1 MKVLVPLMLLIGA
14 VILSG
19 CTTTGGGTT
28 ATGNGIVIEDFSFDY
43 TPIYSGDQIGLNIEL
58 QNIGGEIGT
67 LKKVTVFGQDFTTA
81 ADPLKWSIS
90 DTGELTQTLNYELF
104 PPDPSTGFEG
114 DIWTYQWLI
123 TAPTGVK
130 AATDYE
136 FQTRAEYS
144 YTTEYS
150 GTIRIVRADYLRTLS
165 ATDRENLIKEG
176 GVVSSS
182 VTGGPL
188 TVTAASG
195 RHFIVQSDDDAT
207 QPDIKFKVTNIGSG
221 YPFDTV
227 LTDAQKLYVVK
238 ITGSDG
244 LVSCTASGSAS
255 GSFTLARGKTG
266 TFTCKID
273 VPVASGITNKL
284 DKNFRI
290 TLSYDYYVDSAA
302 SITVQPTFT

>member
-1 MKVLVPLMLLIGA
+1 MMKTLVPLILLIGA

-19 CTTTGGGTT
+19 CTTSGGGTT
-28 ATGNGIVIEDFSFDY
+28 ATGNGIVIQDFSFDY

-67 LKKVTVFGQDFTTA
+67 LKKVTVFGQDFTTS

-90 DTGELTQTLNYELF
+90 NTGELTQILTSPEGDLY
-104 PPDPSTGFEG
+104 PPDSTTGFEG

-123 TAPTGVK
+123 TAPNDVK
-130 AATDYE
+130 APTDYE
-136 FQTRAEYS
+136 FQVRSEYS

-150 GTIRIVRADYLRTLS
+150 GTIRIVSANYLRTLS

-182 VTGGPL
+182 VTAGPL
-188 TVTAASG
+188 NLAAASG
-195 RHFIVQSDDDAT
+195 RHFIVQSGAGAT
-207 QPDIKFKVTNIGSG
+207 TSSVKFKVTNVGSG
-221 YPFDTV
+221 YPYNAV
-227 LTDAQKLYVVK
+227 LTDPASLYLVR
-238 ITGSDG
+238 ITGTDG
-244 LVSCTASGSAS
+244 LSCTKTD
-255 GSFTLARGKTG
+255 FLLARGKTG
-266 TFTCKID
+266 TFSCDID
-273 VPVASGITNKL
+273 IPAEGSITNKL

-290 TLSYDYYVDSAA
+290 TLSYDYFVDSAA